1 MKEISEIQGFR
12 ELFQFQRAVT
22 QGSNKGELSSIMMGS
37 SIEDNSYGCSQVRL
51 EMAIW

>member
-1 MKEISEIQGFR
+1 MKEISEIQGFG

-22 QGSNKGELSSIMMGS
+22 QGSNKGELSNIMMGS